1 MKKYYYS
8 IIKFPLFVS
17 TSLFIL
23 ALLFFISAL
32 LSYSRLGLS
41 LQETV
46 IYTILFIL
54 LVILVASWILNL
66 IGTHSKITPRWMA
79 KYAKWMLTFVY
90 YNLAMFLSFITFRK
104 KQTIQESFINFNNE
118 IVLSQSKGI
127 KHKNILLLVP
137 HCLQSSECKVRV
149 TTSIDNCES
158 CGNCNIGD
166 IKKMA
171 EEFGV
176 KAAVATGGSL
186 ARKIVDDNIPEVII
200 AVACHRD
207 LTDGVRDAW
216 RFPVYGVFNKRPK
229 GPCFETTVSISNIEF
244 AIRKFQ

>member
-17 TSLFIL
+17 SSLFIM

-32 LSYSRLGLS
+32 VSYSRLGLS
-41 LQETV
+41 AQETV
-46 IYTILFIL
+46 IYTILFIF
-54 LVILVASWILNL
+54 LVILVATWLLIL
-66 IGTHSKITPRWMA
+66 ISTHQKIKPRWIA

-90 YNLAMFLSFITFRK
+90 YNLAMFLSFITFRE

-118 IVLSQSKGI
+118 IVLSQSKGM

-137 HCLQSSECKVRV
+137 HCLQNSDCKVRV

-158 CGNCNIGD
+158 CGKCNIAD
-166 IKKMA
+166 IKRIA
-171 EEFGV
+171 ESFGV

-186 ARKIVDDNIPEVII
+186 ARKIVEDSIPEVIV

-207 LTDGVRDAW
+207 LTDGVRDSW
-216 RFPVYGVFNKRPK
+216 RLPVYGVFNKRPK

-244 AIRKFQ
+244 AIKKFI